1 MSLYVAQIRKHIQV
15 SRERT
20 LSDPH
25 WFSFFANTDEGE
37 VARINKGY
45 WSAFK
50 KPIRNRLF
58 IEVLDHDVVS
68 FCVYFFCS

>member
-1 MSLYVAQIRKHIQV
+1 MSLKFVNIYRCLEKEHSATRIGFLFV
-15 SRERT
+15 
-20 LSDPH
+20 
-25 WFSFFANTDEGE
+25 FASTDEGE

-45 WSAFK
+45 WNAFK